1 MKQMII
7 EKQIKTFLQL
17 TVKFR
22 RVTKRFLLI
31 LLLLTVFT
39 SVRAQET
46 CLLDQK
52 PVQDLVQDYA
62 GVLTDS
68 EEQGLRQA
76 LIAFNDTVSN
86 QILVVTV
93 TDLCGYDKADFT
105 YSLGEKWGVGQK
117 GKDNGIVIMVKPKE
131 IDGKGE
137 AFIAPGYGLEGV
149 LPDAIAKRIMENEM
163 IPHFKEKD
171 YYGGIAAAVTTVM
184 EITGGE
190 YTADDYAK
198 KAKMKNFIPFIV
210 ILLIM
215 GIIFYTRAKQAR
227 RYAATNGL
235 GFWAAWS
242 LMNAASRSHSG
253 SFGNFTSGGGS
264 FGGGSSFGGFG
275 GGSFGGGGAGGSW

>member
-1 MKQMII
+1 MNCLTKFHLENKSIMKKII
-7 EKQIKTFLQL
+7 S
-17 TVKFR
+17 
-22 RVTKRFLLI
+22 I
-31 LLLLTVFT
+31 LLVLYSFGAY
-39 SVRAQET
+39 AQN

-62 GVLTDS
+62 GVLTEA

-76 LIAFNDTVSN
+76 LIAFNDTVST
-86 QILVVTV
+86 QVLLVTV
-93 TDLCGYDKADFT
+93 TDLCGFDKAEFT

-117 GKDNGIVIMVKPKE
+117 GKNNGVVIMIKPKE

-149 LPDAIAKRIMENEM
+149 LPDAIAKRIVENEM
-163 IPHFKEKD
+163 IPYFKEKN
-171 YYGGIAAAVTTVM
+171 YFSGISNAVFTVM
-184 EITGGE
+184 EISAGE
-190 YTADDYAK
+190 YSADDYAK
-198 KAKMKNFIPFIV
+198 KANIKTFIPFLI

-215 GIIFYTRAKQAR
+215 GLIFYSRAKQAR
-227 RYAATNGL
+227 SYAATNGL

-242 LMNAASRSHSG
+242 LLNAASRSHGG
-253 SFGNFTSGGGS
+253 SYNNFTSGGGS